1 MGNLSLKNMCG
12 NDNTRDEKSEMD
24 TIKDREIKVKSKP
37 NVIITDHGTEI
48 KCEVN
53 PKSRLPKYYNHFK
66 KRFSL
71 SHYIN
76 KWRLENLHFY
86 LKGEIK

>member
-12 NDNTRDEKSEMD
+12 NENIRDEQSEID
-24 TIKDREIKVKSKP
+24 TIKDREIKVKCKK
-37 NVIITDHGTEI
+37 VIITDHGTEI

-53 PKSRLPKYYNHFK
+53 PKSRLAKYFNHFK

-71 SHYIN
+71 SHYIK
-76 KWRLENLHFY
+76 KWRLENLQFY
-86 LKGEIK
+86 LKGEII